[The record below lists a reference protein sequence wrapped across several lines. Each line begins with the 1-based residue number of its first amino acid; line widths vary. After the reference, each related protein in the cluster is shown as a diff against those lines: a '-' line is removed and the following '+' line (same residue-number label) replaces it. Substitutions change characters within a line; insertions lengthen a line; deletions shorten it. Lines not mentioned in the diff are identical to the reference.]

1 MSELPVTW
9 QVLIQRIGTVAAA
22 AMVVGGGSMVLAT
35 STETKLH
42 EQRIT
47 KLEENLQKVPEIDRN
62 VLILKGQLDVMNQK
76 LDDARQAALVAAI
89 PPKVVSK

>member
-1 MSELPVTW
+1 MTEMPVTW
-9 QVLIQRIGTVAAA
+9 HVLIQRVGTVVAGAALI
-22 AMVVGGGSMVLAT
+22 GGGSMVLSN

-62 VLILKGQLDVMNQK
+62 VLILSGKLDVMNQK
-76 LDDARQAALVAAI
+76 LDDARSVALVATQ
-89 PPKVVSK
+89 KSK

>member
-1 MSELPVTW
+1 MSEMPVSW
-9 QVLIQRIGTVAAA
+9 QVIVQRVGTVVAGA
-22 AMVVGGGSMVLAT
+22 VLIGGGSMVLSN

-89 PPKVVSK
+89 PPKAFSK

>member
-1 MSELPVTW
+1 MPVSW
-9 QVLIQRIGTVAAA
+9 QVLVQRVGTVAAG
-22 AMVVGGGSMVLAT
+22 AMLIGGGSMVLST

-62 VLILKGQLDVMNQK
+62 VLILSGKLDVMNQK
-76 LDDARQAALVAAI
+76 LDDARQAALVSATTIA
-89 PPKVVSK
+89 KSK

>member
-1 MSELPVTW
+1 MSEMPVSW
-9 QVLIQRIGTVAAA
+9 QVLVQRVGTVAAG
-22 AMVVGGGSMVLAT
+22 AMLIGGGSMVLST

-62 VLILKGQLDVMNQK
+62 VLILSGKLDVMNQK
-76 LDDARQAALVAAI
+76 LDDARQAALVSATTIA
-89 PPKVVSK
+89 KSK

>member
-1 MSELPVTW
+1 
-9 QVLIQRIGTVAAA
+9 
-22 AMVVGGGSMVLAT
+22 MVLST

-62 VLILKGQLDVMNQK
+62 VLILSGKLDVMNQK
-76 LDDARQAALVAAI
+76 LDDARQAALVSATTIA
-89 PPKVVSK
+89 KSK

>member
-1 MSELPVTW
+1 MPVSW
-9 QVLIQRIGTVAAA
+9 QVLVQRVGTVAAGT
-22 AMVVGGGSMVLAT
+22 MLIGGGSMVLST

-62 VLILKGQLDVMNQK
+62 VLILSGKLDVMNQK
-76 LDDARQAALVAAI
+76 LDDARQAALVSATTIA
-89 PPKVVSK
+89 KSK